1 MSLSCPLPPGEL
13 GRVLNQRLSSAAP
26 LTGPG
31 APCFPVLEL
40 CAHAAMSS
48 FESKS
53 RASGG
58 KLVMIELSLHH
69 PWFLGAVGELGN
81 EAGVSLCSLGWPE
94 LTEMR

>member
-1 MSLSCPLPPGEL
+1 
-13 GRVLNQRLSSAAP
+13 
-26 LTGPG
+26 
-31 APCFPVLEL
+31 
-40 CAHAAMSS
+40 MSS